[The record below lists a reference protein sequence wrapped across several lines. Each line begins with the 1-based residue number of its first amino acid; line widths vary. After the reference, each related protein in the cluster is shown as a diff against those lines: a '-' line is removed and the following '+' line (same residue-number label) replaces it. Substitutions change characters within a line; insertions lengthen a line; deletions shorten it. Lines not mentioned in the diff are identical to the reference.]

1 MVERLV
7 WDQEVAGSNPV
18 APTTPHTRAGSG
30 LEFSET
36 TNAHEAQDVLT
47 AEQTKHLET
56 AYDDLA
62 KSGAKPEELPKKLN
76 DAVNNLLTPEQK
88 ETMKGGGNT
97 GLPGGAAP
105 GAALGAPQIL
115 RKFENPAPRK

>member
-1 MVERLV
+1 M
-7 WDQEVAGSNPV
+7 
-18 APTTPHTRAGSG
+18 
-30 LEFSET
+30 
-36 TNAHEAQDVLT
+36 LT
-47 AEQTKHLET
+47 AEQTRQLET